1 MKLSLLRVLRCPLC
15 GGALELDEPQG
26 VEADAPLEAG
36 QLRCSTCRTSF
47 PVESGIPRMLDGSLP
62 GLAAKLREV
71 GAWPRKAEEEGWY
84 RPDDEV
90 DAHLPFVTRDLGWND
105 VMWQATEYSFSALL
119 EHYVRPGLRV
129 LEVGAAK
136 CWGAQHL
143 VPCGCEYVGTDTLAD
158 RYIGLGRGDFYAR
171 RVGHFERVQ
180 ADGER
185 LPFAAGS
192 FDLTYCV
199 ATLHHALDLGG
210 MVSEMGRVTRPGG
223 IVAALNEGT
232 RAIGASEDVAVQ
244 RREKELGI
252 NEHVHTPL
260 AYVAAFLRAGLV
272 IRRVIPAD
280 GSLEAATR
288 YRAARAALRLPRG
301 ETLVTLALRTLS
313 SYGSISV
320 FASPLK
326 VTARLR
332 SGRRRG

>member
-1 MKLSLLRVLRCPLC
+1 MKPALLRVLRCPLC
-15 GGALELDEPQG
+15 SGTLRLEEPPG
-26 VEADAPLEAG
+26 VEPDGAVDAG

-47 PVESGIPRMLDGSLP
+47 AVENGIPRMVDGRLP
-62 GLAAKLREV
+62 GLDAKLREIA
-71 GAWPRKAEEEGWY
+71 AWPRKAEEEGWY

-90 DAHLPFVTRDLGWND
+90 DAHLPFVCRDLGWD
-105 VMWQATEYSFSALL
+105 DPLWHATEYSFSALL

-143 VPCGCEYVGTDTLAD
+143 VPRGCEYVGTDTLAD
-158 RYIGLGRGDFYAR
+158 RYIGLGRGDFYAE

-185 LPFAAGS
+185 LPFANGS

-199 ATLHHALDLGG
+199 ATLHHALDLGA
-210 MVSEMGRVTRPGG
+210 MVREMARVTRAGG

-232 RAIGASEDVAVQ
+232 RAIGSSADVAIQ
-244 RREKELGI
+244 QREKELGI

-260 AYVAAFLRAGLV
+260 AYVAAFLRAGV
-272 IRRVIPAD
+272 AIRRVVPAD
-280 GSLEAATR
+280 GGLEAATR
-288 YRAARAALRLPRG
+288 RRAGRLALRLPRG
-301 ETLVTLALRTLS
+301 ETLVTLALRTIAG
-313 SYGSISV
+313 YGSISV
-320 FASPLK
+320 FASPLA
-326 VTARLR
+326 VTAPLR

>member
-1 MKLSLLRVLRCPLC
+1 MNASLLRILRCPVC
-15 GGALELDEPQG
+15 GGTLGVTDSTVVGAGEAVDAGEL
-26 VEADAPLEAG
+26 V
-36 QLRCSTCRTSF
+36 CSSCRTSF
-47 PVESGIPRMLDGSLP
+47 RVEEGIPRMLDGRLP
-62 GLAAKLREV
+62 GLEAKLREV
-71 GAWPRKAEEEGWY
+71 AAWPRKAQEEGWY
-84 RPDDEV
+84 AADDDV
-90 DAHLPFVTRDLGWND
+90 DAHLPFVVRDLGWD
-105 VMWQATEYSFSALL
+105 DPMWQATEYSFAALL

-143 VPCGCEYVGTDTLAD
+143 VPRGCEYVGTDTLAD
-158 RYIGLGRGDFYAR
+158 RYIGLGRGEFYAR
-171 RVGHFERVQ
+171 RVGQFERVQ

-185 LPFAAGS
+185 LPFAPGS

-199 ATLHHALDLGG
+199 ATLHHALDLAG
-210 MVSEMGRVTRPGG
+210 MVREMARVTRAGG

-232 RAIGASEDVAVQ
+232 RAIGSSEDVAVQ

-280 GSLEAATR
+280 GDLATATQ
-288 YRAARAALRLPRG
+288 YRAARLALRLPRG
-301 ETLVTLALRTLS
+301 ETLVTLALRTLAG
-313 SYGSISV
+313 YGSISL
-320 FASPLK
+320 FASPFR
-326 VTARLR
+326 ARLR